1 MPTSEARISANRAN
15 ALRSTGPRIAEGKE
29 RSRAN
34 SFKHGL
40 TGDGVVVT
48 GEDAAEIDRREEVLE
63 SEFRPGTEFARVLV
77 RRVAL
82 LSVRL
87 ERSARQEAAAIGD
100 RVLTAGSDFDEAR
113 KAEAD
118 RLVQNLGAHPA
129 TNRRLL
135 LQSPEG
141 VDALIREWERLG
153 DSLEGRGPERWE
165 AMSYLQADW
174 LNGHNS
180 VVTSDYQALT
190 FAMKGRPE
198 KLTPDEGAGLA
209 PGAREVW
216 ARDQLIVKIAGE
228 VAALKEHKSTLDT
241 TTRDARRALAAEIAL
256 FDPSKEAT
264 LARKYEAA
272 AERALFRTLK
282 ELRQVQ
288 AEAPPEESASFSPVD
303 ESDEPEPGPPTP
315 ETPPSPDFPRPVV
328 SRAPEN
334 PARPRPDAGPA

>member
-1 MPTSEARISANRAN
+1 
-15 ALRSTGPRIAEGKE
+15 
-29 RSRAN
+29 
-34 SFKHGL
+34 
-40 TGDGVVVT
+40 
-48 GEDAAEIDRREEVLE
+48 
-63 SEFRPGTEFARVLV
+63 
-77 RRVAL
+77 L
-82 LSVRL
+82 L
-87 ERSARQEAAAIGD
+87 G
-100 RVLTAGSDFDEAR
+100 
-113 KAEAD
+113 
-118 RLVQNLGAHPA
+118 
-129 TNRRLL
+129 
-135 LQSPEG
+135 SPEG